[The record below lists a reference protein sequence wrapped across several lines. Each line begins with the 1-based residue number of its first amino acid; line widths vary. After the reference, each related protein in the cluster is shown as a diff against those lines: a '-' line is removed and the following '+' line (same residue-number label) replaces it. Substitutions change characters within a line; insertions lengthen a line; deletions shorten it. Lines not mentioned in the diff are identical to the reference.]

1 MRRREFIAALGGAV
15 AWPLAASAQQPAL
28 PVIGYLSTVSE
39 TQVMPQLSAFRRG
52 LSESGLTEGS
62 NVLVE
67 YRWAEGQYQ
76 RLPAMAAELIRR
88 PVSLIL
94 AQAPPA
100 ALAAKA
106 ATATIPIVFVVGFDP
121 VGAGLVASLNH
132 PGGNATGMTLTSAT
146 LGQKRLEILRD
157 ISPKASVI
165 AMLANPLSP
174 DAIPEIGS
182 VQAGAQLQGLQLAMF
197 NASTPSDIDAAFTA
211 IAAQKL
217 DALLVGTDPF
227 FLNSRAE
234 IVARAANLRI
244 PAIYPFRDYVTEGS
258 LISYGTNIANS
269 YRQAG
274 IYAGRILKGAK
285 PADLPVMQPTTF
297 ELVINL
303 KTAKALAL
311 DVPHSML
318 ARADEVIE

>member
-1 MRRREFIAALGGAV
+1 MRRRTFIAALGGAV

-39 TQVMPQLSAFRRG
+39 TQVMPQLAAFRRG
-52 LSESGLTEGS
+52 LSETGLTEGS

-121 VGAGLVASLNH
+121 VGAGLVASLNR

-182 VQAGAQLQGLQLAMF
+182 VQAGAQLLGLQLAMF

-234 IVARAANLRI
+234 IVARAANLQDS
-244 PAIYPFRDYVTEGS
+244 RDLS
-258 LISYGTNIANS
+258 IS
-269 YRQAG
+269 
-274 IYAGRILKGAK
+274 
-285 PADLPVMQPTTF
+285 
-297 ELVINL
+297 
-303 KTAKALAL
+303 
-311 DVPHSML
+311 
-318 ARADEVIE
+318 